1 MTNDNSI
8 GICLYTPKKEP
19 LRDVVQSFWQ
29 VSRQNQFKKEVII
42 PMGIVEIIFNFSTE
56 TTFNATLYDSRFI
69 LPRCFVQGYH
79 TSPINLTLPANQSLY
94 GIVLHTAA
102 AKHILGVPPGEL
114 ARKCIDLTLIDPS
127 VDSLWH
133 LLAEKKSFQER
144 TMLLSRWI
152 LKRMSGLSD
161 RDQHFNKLFTLS
173 TSRTLTVHGISDWLC
188 YSPRH
193 LYRKFHE
200 MSGFNTEQTL
210 LYLKYLKAKKLIHH
224 SGLTLSQIAY
234 ACEFSDQS
242 HFIKTFRSFT
252 DLSPKEYR
260 KRKSAIPGHY
270 FE

>member
-1 MTNDNSI
+1 MTNGKSI
-8 GICLYTPKKEP
+8 GVCLYNPTEEP

-56 TTFNATLYDSRFI
+56 TKFHATLYDSRFI

-102 AKHILGVPPGEL
+102 AKQILGVPPGEF
-114 ARKCIDLTLIDPS
+114 ARQCIDLTMIDPS
-127 VDSLWH
+127 FDSLWH

-144 TMLLSRWI
+144 TILLSHWI

-161 RDQHFNKLFTLS
+161 RDQSFNELFTLN
-173 TSRTLTVHGISDWLC
+173 TYKKLTVPGISDWLC
-188 YSPRH
+188 YSQRH
-193 LYRKFHE
+193 LSRKFYQL
-200 MSGFNTEQTL
+200 SGMNTEQTL

-234 ACEFSDQS
+234 ASEFSDQS